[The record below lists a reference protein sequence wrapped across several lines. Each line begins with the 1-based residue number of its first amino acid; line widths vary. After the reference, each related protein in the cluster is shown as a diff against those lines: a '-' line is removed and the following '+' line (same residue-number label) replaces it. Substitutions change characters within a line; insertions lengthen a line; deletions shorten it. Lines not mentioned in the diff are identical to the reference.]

1 MKPFFK
7 QIVFILFISAL
18 FAWAQSDILVE
29 AFDEQWN
36 NPSQITLRLRLT
48 NLSQDTLTNVRLR
61 YFLGLDENRTLE

>member
-1 MKPFFK
+1 MKMNFK
-7 QIVFILFISAL
+7 QMIFFLFFDSL
-18 FAWAQSDILVE
+18 FAWAQSDIIVE

-61 YFLGLDENRTLE
+61 YFWVMMKIGL